1 MNIVSQTD
9 EKRND
14 NGRVTFADVDQ
25 LVSEALI
32 SPRPPVDQNG
42 PKLGRMWQIFTLSD
56 AYQERQPLKYYVD
69 GVFHEASLNL
79 VFGAPGS
86 LKSMLL
92 ADMAASV
99 AIGKTWLSPLPTVES
114 QGGRSFQTVQTSVL
128 WVDYDN
134 GRRRT
139 HERFSAIGKGHGLPE
154 NAPIHYVSMGTPWLD
169 MSLNNGEELD
179 QRALRAGA
187 VALMELIQA
196 RSYMLVIVDNLGLIS
211 GDADENSGDM
221 KTVMGNLRN
230 IADLTSAAIIV
241 VHHQRKGG
249 AGSGRSS
256 DAMRGSSS
264 IEASLDLALW
274 VERTDKSTV
283 TIMATKE
290 RGAEV
295 PTFGAQFTYQHK
307 PGTHDL
313 ETARF
318 WSAKIETA
326 EDKEDRVIAG
336 MILDVL
342 KDSTEAGYPQL
353 KQGTIVDRVSDHP
366 DMALMGKKPGVN
378 RVRSIISQMVSD
390 GKLTEEPGKQ
400 RAILYR
406 IAECQE

>member
-1 MNIVSQTD
+1 MSIVHDPPQ
-9 EKRND
+9 NVNHQ
-14 NGRVTFADVDQ
+14 NGLPDVDQ

-32 SPRPPVDQNG
+32 APRPPIDQGG

-56 AYQERQPLKYYVD
+56 AYQERPPLKYYVD

-92 ADMAASV
+92 ADMAANV
-99 AIGKTWLSPLPTVES
+99 TMGKPWLSPLPTVES

-139 HERFSAIGKGHGLPE
+139 HERFSAIGKGHELPID
-154 NAPIHYVSMGTPWLD
+154 APIHYVSMGTPWLD
-169 MSLNNGEELD
+169 MSLDSGEESD
-179 QRALRAGA
+179 PRALRAGA
-187 VALMELIQA
+187 IALMELIEA
-196 RSYMLVIVDNLGLIS
+196 RGYRLVIVDNLGLIS
-211 GDADENSGDM
+211 GSADENSVEM

-230 IADLTSAAIIV
+230 VADLTGAAIV
-241 VHHQRKGG
+241 VIHHQRKGG
-249 AGSGRSS
+249 AGGGRSG

-264 IEASLDLALW
+264 IEAALDLALW

-283 TIMATKE
+283 TVTATKE

-295 PTFGAQFTYQHK
+295 PTFGAQFTYQHR

-326 EDKEDRVIAG
+326 EDKEDRTIAL
-336 MILDVL
+336 MVLDVL
-342 KDSTEAGYPQL
+342 KNATEAGYPRL
-353 KQGTIVDRVSDHP
+353 KQGTIVERVSDHD
-366 DMALMGKKPGVN
+366 DMALFGKKPGVN
-378 RVRSIISQMVSD
+378 RVRSLLSQMVSD
-390 GKLTEEPGKQ
+390 GKLTEESGERGAK
-400 RAILYR
+400 LYG
-406 IAECQE
+406 IAECPE